1 MPTEPFTQRGFWDK
15 GDQMK
20 SDIITAFLA
29 LIVGAIITLL
39 YIHYLDTMGLTMEQ
53 GVNLQIIMDF
63 IGG

>member
-1 MPTEPFTQRGFWDK
+1 
-15 GDQMK
+15 MK
-20 SDIITAFLA
+20 SDIITAFFG